1 MTHLAGGRTLSV
13 SPVTAVVLAGGQS
26 KPELVAATGVTN
38 RALLQIEGE
47 TMLTRVVRALR
58 ESGVIGQ
65 IVVVGNLTPPEGC
78 QALPDT
84 GDFVENVL
92 QAASFVPE
100 EKYILYATADI
111 PFLTPPAVK
120 DFVMR
125 GLQSG
130 ADMCYP
136 IIPLELCCQRFPDMP
151 RTALSLRE
159 GTFTGGNL
167 LLIRAGTVRKQAD
180 LMRQAFAF
188 RKSVWAL
195 GKILGAG
202 IIIRVILA
210 RLISPGLLSIEHIKR
225 RVQRLMN
232 ATAQEI
238 ITEYAEIGVDI
249 DKVEHLQ
256 KLAEAGYR
264 IGNA

>member
-1 MTHLAGGRTLSV
+1 MHPPA
-13 SPVTAVVLAGGQS
+13 VTAVVLAGGQS
-26 KPELVAATGVTN
+26 KPELLAATGVTN

-47 TMLTRVVRALR
+47 TMLARVAHALR
-58 ESGVIGQ
+58 QSGAVER
-65 IVVVGNLTPPEGC
+65 VLVVGNVTPPEGC
-78 QALPDT
+78 PALPDT

-92 QAASFVPE
+92 QATAAVAE
-100 EKYILYATADI
+100 QDYILYATADT
-111 PFLTPPAVK
+111 PFLTPQAVR
-120 DFVMR
+120 DFVAR
-125 GLQSG
+125 SLQSG

-136 IIPLELCCQRFPDMP
+136 IIPLELCRQRFPNMP

-167 LLIRAGTVRKQAD
+167 LLVRAGVVR
-180 LMRQAFAF
+180 RQAELLRRAFAA

-195 GKILGAG
+195 AKILGAR
-202 IIIRVILA
+202 IILRAVLA
-210 RLISPGLLSIEHIKR
+210 KLFSPRLLSIAHIKH
-225 RVQRLMN
+225 RVQQLMD

-256 KLAEAGYR
+256 KLIEAGYR
-264 IGNA
+264 VGNA